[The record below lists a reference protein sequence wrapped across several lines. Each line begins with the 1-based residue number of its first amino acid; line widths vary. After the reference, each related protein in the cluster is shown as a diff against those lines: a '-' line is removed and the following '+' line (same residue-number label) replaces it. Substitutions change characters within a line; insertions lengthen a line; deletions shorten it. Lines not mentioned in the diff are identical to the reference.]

1 MRANKWNMSSLIS
14 TLKAQNDYLIRDFVV
29 VECENK
35 E

>member
-1 MRANKWNMSSLIS
+1 MRGNKWNMNSLIS

-29 VECENK
+29 VECDKK

>member
-1 MRANKWNMSSLIS
+1 MRGNKWISGRKVS